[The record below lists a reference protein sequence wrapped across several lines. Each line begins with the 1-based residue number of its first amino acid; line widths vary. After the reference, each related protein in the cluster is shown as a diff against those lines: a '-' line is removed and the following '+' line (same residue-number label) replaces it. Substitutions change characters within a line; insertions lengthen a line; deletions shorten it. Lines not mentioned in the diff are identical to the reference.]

1 MNVCQA
7 IIKGIA
13 ADKGLYVPECF
24 PRLGERKDGSF
35 EEPQDLFSRLSKLSY
50 KELAAEVL
58 APYLPEFSAEEL
70 KDCIDGAYDG
80 KYSAE
85 EIVPVVKAGGAYF
98 LELYHG
104 PTAAFKDMA
113 LQLMPRLLTA
123 SMKKQHEDKT
133 VVILVSTS
141 GDTGTAALK
150 GFENV
155 PGTRIVVFFPDGAVS
170 PVQEKQMRTASGSN
184 AKVFSIKGNFD
195 DAQTTQKQILSD
207 PQLAEEMAARG
218 FTFSAANSMNVGRL
232 LPQIVYYVWGYAQ
245 LIARGVIRPG
255 EQVDICVPSG
265 NFGNILSAYYAMRMG
280 VPVKRLI
287 CASNKNKVLTDFIN
301 TGIYDANRE
310 FFVTNSPSM
319 DILISSNLERLL
331 YHLSGND
338 PAEVRKLMDA
348 LARDGRYSVPESIRS
363 GLSGLFSAGFAG
375 EEEITQAIGQLYSQ
389 ERYLMDTHTAVGYKV
404 WKDYAEKTG
413 DSTPVLI
420 ASTASPY
427 KFASAIAES
436 IGVPEGK
443 DPFETI
449 ENLRKATGIAV
460 PSGLSGLKERKVVH
474 TEVISRQDM
483 KQRVKQ
489 LLGIQR

>member
-1 MNVCQA
+1 MKYKSTRGLAPEMNVCQA

-13 ADKGLYVPECF
+13 ADKGLYVPERF
-24 PRLGERKDGSF
+24 PQLDKDWNRLA
-35 EEPQDLFSRLSKLSY
+35 QLSY
-50 KELAAEVL
+50 DELAAEVL

-70 KDCIDGAYDG
+70 SDCIHGAYDG
-80 KYSAE
+80 KYSAPE
-85 EIVPVVKAGGAYF
+85 TVPVVKAGGAWF

-123 SMKKQHEDKT
+123 SIKKESEEKT

-155 PGTRIVVFFPDGAVS
+155 PGTQIVVFFPDGAVS
-170 PVQEKQMRTASGSN
+170 PVQEAQMRTADGAN
-184 AKVFSIKGNFD
+184 AHVFSILGNFD

-207 PQLAEEMAARG
+207 AELLKEMESKG

-245 LIARGVIRPG
+245 LVAKGAVKAGDP
-255 EQVDICVPSG
+255 VNICVPSG

-280 VPVKRLI
+280 LPVKRFI

-301 TGIYDANRE
+301 TGVYDTNRE
-310 FFVTNSPSM
+310 FYVTNAPSM
-319 DILISSNLERLL
+319 DILVSSNLERLL
-331 YHLSGND
+331 FHLAGEDAS
-338 PAEVRKLMDA
+338 EIRSLMDQLSENGKYTVGEA
-348 LARDGRYSVPESIRS
+348 VKK
-363 GLSGLFSAGFAG
+363 GLDEYFSAGFAT
-375 EEEITQAIGQLYSQ
+375 EEEVTETIGKLYN
-389 ERYLMDTHTAVGYKV
+389 EEGYLMDTHTAVGYKV
-404 WKDYAEKTG
+404 WKDYAEASG
-413 DSTPVLI
+413 DDTPALI

-427 KFASAIAES
+427 KFAAVVAES
-436 IGVPEGK
+436 IGIGQGP

-449 ENLRKATGIAV
+449 DRLFAATGAHV
-460 PSGLSGLKERKVVH
+460 PDGLKGLKQRKIIH
-474 TEVISRQDM
+474 KESIRKEDM
-483 KQRVKQ
+483 KARVKA
-489 LLGIQR
+489 LLGL

>member
-1 MNVCQA
+1 MNYKSTRGLAPQMNVCSA

-13 ADKGLYVPECF
+13 ADKGLYVPEVI
-24 PRLGERKDGSF
+24 PPLEKSWN
-35 EEPQDLFSRLSKLSY
+35 KLAGYSY
-50 KELAAEVL
+50 KKLAQEVL
-58 APYLPEFSAEEL
+58 APYLPEFSEYEL
-70 KDCIDGAYDG
+70 KECLDGAYDG
-80 KYSAE
+80 KFSAE
-85 EIVPVVKAGGAYF
+85 ETVPVRKAGGAFF

-123 SMKKQHEDKT
+123 SMVKEHEDKT

-150 GFENV
+150 GFEDV

-170 PVQEKQMRTASGSN
+170 PVQEMQMRTAKGSN
-184 AKVFSIKGNFD
+184 AKVFSILGNFD

-207 PQLAEEMAARG
+207 AELSEEMAAKG

-245 LIARGVIRPG
+245 LVARGEIDAGQPIN
-255 EQVDICVPSG
+255 ICVPSG

-280 VPVKRLI
+280 VPVGRLI

-301 TGIYDANRE
+301 TGVYDANRE

-331 YHLSGND
+331 FHLAGED
-338 PAEVRKLMDA
+338 PAEVRNLMEQLSA
-348 LARDGRYSVPESIRS
+348 TGRYTVNKKIKA
-363 GLSGLFSAGFAG
+363 GLDELFSAGFAD
-375 EEEITQAIGQLYSQ
+375 EDEIDAAIGELYGS
-389 ERYLMDTHTAVGYKV
+389 EGYLMDTHTAVGYKV
-404 WKDYAEKTG
+404 WKDYAERTG
-413 DSTPVLI
+413 DMTPTLI

-427 KFASAIAES
+427 KFAASIAKS
-436 IGVPEGK
+436 IGIGQGTDEFETIDRLFIATGYPVPEG
-443 DPFETI
+443 
-449 ENLRKATGIAV
+449 LC
-460 PSGLSGLKERKVVH
+460 GLKDREIIHKEAIKR
-474 TEVISRQDM
+474 EDM
-483 KQRVKQ
+483 KQRVKD
-489 LLGIQR
+489 LLGL

>member
-13 ADKGLYVPECF
+13 ADKGLYVPEEF
-24 PRLGERKDGSF
+24 PQLAGAGEDSGALW
-35 EEPQDLFSRLSKLSY
+35 ERLSKLSY

-70 KDCIDGAYDG
+70 KACIDGAYDG

-85 EIVPVVKAGGAYF
+85 EIVPVVKAGGAFF

-123 SMKKQHEDKT
+123 SIRKEHEDKT

-170 PVQEKQMRTASGSN
+170 PVQEQQMRTATGSN

-207 PQLAEEMAARG
+207 PQLAEEMAAKG

-245 LIARGVIRPG
+245 LVRQEKVLPG
-255 EQVDICVPSG
+255 NSVNICVPSG
-265 NFGNILSAYYAMRMG
+265 NFGNILSAYYAKQMG
-280 VPVKRLI
+280 VPVGRLI

-310 FFVTNSPSM
+310 FYVTNSPSM

-331 YHLSGND
+331 YHLAGND
-338 PAEVRKLMDA
+338 PAEVRSLMDQ
-348 LARDGRYSVPESIRS
+348 LAESGRYQVGEKVKA
-363 GLSGLFSAGFAG
+363 GLDGLFAAGFAD
-375 EEEITQAIGQLYSQ
+375 EAEIESAIGSLYKK
-389 ERYLMDTHTAVGYKV
+389 EHYLMDTHTAVGYKV
-404 WKDYAEKTG
+404 WKDYAERSG
-413 DSTPVLI
+413 DSTPTLI

-427 KFASAIAES
+427 KFAAAIAES
-436 IGVPEGK
+436 IGLGQGA

-449 ENLRKATGIAV
+449 EKLREETGVPVPEGLRDLKARRIIH
-460 PSGLSGLKERKVVH
+460 K
-474 TEVISRQDM
+474 EVIRREDM
-483 KQRVKQ
+483 KQRVRQ
-489 LLGIQR
+489 LLDL

>member
-13 ADKGLYVPECF
+13 ADKGLYVPEEF
-24 PRLGERKDGSF
+24 PQLAVAGEDSGALW
-35 EEPQDLFSRLSKLSY
+35 ERLSKLSY

-70 KDCIDGAYDG
+70 KACIDGAYDG

-123 SMKKQHEDKT
+123 SIRKEHEDKT

-170 PVQEKQMRTASGSN
+170 PVQEQQMRTATGSN

-207 PQLAEEMAARG
+207 PQLAEEMEAKG

-245 LIARGVIRPG
+245 LVRQGKVLPG
-255 EQVDICVPSG
+255 SSVNICVPSG
-265 NFGNILSAYYAMRMG
+265 NFGNILSAYYAKQMG
-280 VPVKRLI
+280 VPVGRLI

-310 FFVTNSPSM
+310 FYVTNSPSM

-331 YHLSGND
+331 YHLAGND
-338 PAEVRKLMDA
+338 SAEVRSLMDQ
-348 LARDGRYSVPESIRS
+348 LAQNGRYQVGDKVKA
-363 GLSGLFSAGFAG
+363 GLDSLFAAGFAD
-375 EEEITQAIGQLYSQ
+375 EAEIEQAIGNLYK
-389 ERYLMDTHTAVGYKV
+389 EEHYLMDTHTAVGYKV
-404 WKDYAEKTG
+404 WKDHADRTG
-413 DSTPVLI
+413 DSTPTLI

-427 KFASAIAES
+427 KFAAAIAES
-436 IGVPEGK
+436 IGLGQGE

-449 ENLRKATGIAV
+449 EKLRKETGV
-460 PSGLSGLKERKVVH
+460 PVPEGLRDLKARRIIHK
-474 TEVISRQDM
+474 EVIRREDM
-483 KQRVKQ
+483 KQRVRQ
-489 LLGIQR
+489 LLGL